1 MLISKEMYKLGEEQE
16 QEFEAILG
24 FFIFFFS
31 CGLSNKIAD
40 TLKYRA
46 GIKVFNNVW
55 YLLSHAFS
63 ISGIL

>member
-16 QEFEAILG
+16 QEFGAILG
-24 FFIFFFS
+24 FFIFFS

-46 GIKVFNNVW
+46 GI
-55 YLLSHAFS
+55 
-63 ISGIL
+63 